1 MLYITTII
9 ERKIETWKV
18 TKNTVSKLVEAETT
32 SSVINKLDDYYN
44 SLSTD
49 VLSYEFVLKDV
60 SSTISWYLYNIKK
73 VRHRWI

>member
-9 ERKIETWKV
+9 ERKIETGKV

-60 SSTISWYLYNIKK
+60 SSTIS
-73 VRHRWI
+73 

>member
-9 ERKIETWKV
+9 ERKIETGKV

-49 VLSYEFVLKDV
+49 VLSYEFVLKDI
-60 SSTISWYLYNIKK
+60 SSTIS
-73 VRHRWI
+73 

>member
-9 ERKIETWKV
+9 ERKIETGKV

-32 SSVINKLDDYYN
+32 SSVINKLDNYYN

-49 VLSYEFVLKDV
+49 VLSYEFVLKDI
-60 SSTISWYLYNIKK
+60 SSTIS
-73 VRHRWI
+73 